1 VIAMKQDACECE
13 QRFADSDDMKPLEE
27 ILDRYRGERGALI
40 PLLQDAQEAYGY
52 LDEKIMRALA
62 AGAGYQ
68 LSQVYGVATFYTQF
82 RLEPIGEH
90 LIRVCH
96 GTACH
101 VAGAPLISAEVSN
114 ILGIRDGETTPDQ
127 KFTMESVMCVGACS
141 LSPIMIVDEDTHG
154 KLKPANI
161 RKVLKK
167 YRGGDGEEAE

>member
-1 VIAMKQDACECE
+1 MNDAGCNCK
-13 QRFADSDDMKPLEE
+13 QRFADPDDFVPLENV
-27 ILDRYRGERGALI
+27 LAKYAGEKGALI

-62 AGAGYQ
+62 RGAGYQ
-68 LSQVYGVATFYTQF
+68 LSQVYSVATFYTQF

-101 VAGAPLISAEVSN
+101 VAGAELISEEISN
-114 ILGIRDGETTPDQ
+114 FLGIRGGQTTPDM
-127 KFTMESVMCVGACS
+127 KFTLESVMCVGACS

-154 KLKPANI
+154 KLKPANV
-161 RKVLKK
+161 RKVLKR
-167 YRGGDGEEAE
+167 YQDSSEEARE

>member
-1 VIAMKQDACECE
+1 MNDAASGGK
-13 QRFADSDDMKPLEE
+13 QRFADLDDLAPLER
-27 ILDRYRGERGALI
+27 ILDRYEGERGALI
-40 PLLQDAQEAYGY
+40 PLLQDTQEAYGY

-62 AGAGYQ
+62 KGAGYQ

-101 VAGAPLISAEVSN
+101 VAGAELISEEISN
-114 ILGIRDGETTPDQ
+114 FLGVRDGQTTPDM
-127 KFTMESVMCVGACS
+127 KFTLESVMCVGACS
-141 LSPIMIVDEDTHG
+141 LSPIMIIDEDTHG
-154 KLKPANI
+154 KLKPSNV

-167 YRGGDGEEAE
+167 YRGESGEKAE

>member
-1 VIAMKQDACECE
+1 MKDNACGCGK
-13 QRFADSDDMKPLEE
+13 RFADVDDPGPLEA
-27 ILDRYRGERGALI
+27 ILERYREEEGALI
-40 PLLQDAQEAYGY
+40 PLLQEAQEAYGY

-62 AGAGYQ
+62 KGAGYQ

-101 VAGAPLISAEVSN
+101 VAGAELISEEISN
-114 ILGIRDGETTPDQ
+114 YLGIKDGQTTPDM
-127 KFTMESVMCVGACS
+127 KFTLESVMCVGACS

-154 KLKPANI
+154 KLKPANV
-161 RKVLKK
+161 RKILKS
-167 YRGGDGEEAE
+167 YQEGGEESEEARQ